1 MSTPQSRIPSSAEST
16 QQPTQPTGGNR
27 PRRWLLPTALALGL
41 LVGGGA
47 VGLAWSVTGGSA
59 EGPAAD
65 VSAACAALERTPAL
79 LPDGDF
85 ASLRR
90 WGAAAELAAAA
101 AEVDKS
107 YQPLADA
114 ISKPLHIYRST
125 FKAEGPQFQQAVS
138 AARDACANA

>member
-1 MSTPQSRIPSSAEST
+1 VNTPQSQLGSPTESSR
-16 QQPTQPTGGNR
+16 PRGNR
-27 PRRWLLPTALALGL
+27 PRRWVLPTAVALGL

-47 VGLAWSVTGGSA
+47 VGLAWSVTGGSG

-65 VSAACAALERTPAL
+65 VSAACAAIERTPAL
-79 LPDGDF
+79 LPEGDF

-114 ISKPLHIYRST
+114 ISKPVHIYRST
-125 FKAEGPQFQQAVS
+125 FEARGPQFEQAVS

>member
-1 MSTPQSRIPSSAEST
+1 MNTPQSQPGSPTEPSRPS
-16 QQPTQPTGGNR
+16 GNR
-27 PRRWLLPTALALGL
+27 PRRWVLPTAAALGL

-47 VGLAWSVTGGSA
+47 VGLAWSVTGGPG

-65 VSAACAALERTPAL
+65 VSAACAAIERTPAL
-79 LPDGDF
+79 LPEGDF

-101 AEVDKS
+101 AEVDKA
-107 YQPLADA
+107 YQPLADS
-114 ISKPLHIYRST
+114 ISKPVHIYRST
-125 FKAEGPQFQQAVS
+125 FKAQGPQFEQAVS